1 MGAGIAQVSIDKKN
15 LFTVLKDVNDP
26 GLSRGVFQVK
36 DGLAKKIKRKK
47 ISANGSKRQMTA
59 IKSAYFLP
67 FDFPGKATFDLKYSS

>member
-36 DGLAKKIKRKK
+36 DGLAKKNQKEENKR
-47 ISANGSKRQMTA
+47 S
-59 IKSAYFLP
+59 
-67 FDFPGKATFDLKYSS
+67 

>member
-15 LFTVLKDVNDP
+15 LFTVLKDINDP

-47 ISANGSKRQMTA
+47 ISVLESK
-59 IKSAYFLP
+59 
-67 FDFPGKATFDLKYSS
+67 